1 MARIELEHF
10 MLKQVERAPGIIVYI
25 YFFLSENNIIAEI
38 FLLQK
43 RERGRMRVH
52 HLNNVNKALQI
63 LEQNN
68 VSNCSFYTTL
78 C

>member
-1 MARIELEHF
+1 MARIELERF
-10 MLKQVERAPGIIVYI
+10 MLKQVERAPGIIVYF
-25 YFFLSENNIIAEI
+25 FFLSENNIIAEI

-68 VSNCSFYTTL
+68 VSM
-78 C
+78 